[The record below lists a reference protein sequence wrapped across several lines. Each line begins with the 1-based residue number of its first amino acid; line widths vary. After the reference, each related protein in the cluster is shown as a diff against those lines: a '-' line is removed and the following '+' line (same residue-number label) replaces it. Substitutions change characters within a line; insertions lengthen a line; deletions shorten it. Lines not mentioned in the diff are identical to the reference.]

1 MRSAGTQYDKLHAE
15 VLKLDAVYNG
25 YEDRFQKLLGD
36 AQNISRQV
44 RYLTDEEA
52 ALLTEESEQRLAKV
66 REQRTKAKTTLEQK
80 RDAALQVQRTLVLA
94 QRSVAN
100 LKDAIDGLLKKD
112 ATPLRGQFP
121 AVFQG

>member
-15 VLKLDAVYNG
+15 VLKLDAAYNG

-66 REQRTKAKTTLEQK
+66 REQRIKAKTTLEQK
-80 RDAALQVQRTLVLA
+80 RDAALKAQRTLVLA
-94 QRSVAN
+94 ERSVAN